1 MDYLC
6 GLKRLTGRECRSKE
20 VPSSKLVSDLMHY
33 KKMSQRRGVASVELA
48 FVVLFFFI
56 PVLFGIWETGR
67 LIEVQQIVS
76 KSARE
81 GARLAAQGYTINAT
95 GAPTQIM
102 AKGGSPNVQDTVYQ
116 YLIAAGFTNLQPS
129 DVAVT
134 FAFTDSP
141 NPDPYMG
148 IKNEPFTVAVSI
160 PWSKVRW
167 VNVGLINPSQVSFT
181 VSWQMLIDDAFTIN
195 QSMPSL

>member
-1 MDYLC
+1 MRYR
-6 GLKRLTGRECRSKE
+6 K
-20 VPSSKLVSDLMHY
+20 KL
-33 KKMSQRRGVASVELA
+33 QRRGVASVELA

-56 PVLFGIWETGR
+56 PVLFGIWEAGR
-67 LIEVQQIVS
+67 LIEVHQIVS

-102 AKGGSPNVQDTVYQ
+102 AQSGSPNVHDTVYQ
-116 YLIAAGFTNLQPS
+116 YLIAAGFTNLQRS

-134 FAFTDSP
+134 FAFADSP

-148 IKNEPFTVAVSI
+148 IKNEPFTVAVSV
-160 PWSKVRW
+160 PWNKVRW
-167 VNVGLINPSQVSFT
+167 VNVGLINPTQVKFT
-181 VSWQMLIDDAFTIN
+181 ATWQMLVDDAFNVN
-195 QSMPSL
+195 QTMPSL

>member
-1 MDYLC
+1 MRYR
-6 GLKRLTGRECRSKE
+6 K
-20 VPSSKLVSDLMHY
+20 KL
-33 KKMSQRRGVASVELA
+33 QRRGVASVELA

-56 PVLFGIWETGR
+56 PVLFGIWEAGR

-102 AKGGSPNVQDTVYQ
+102 AQSGSPNVHDTVYQ
-116 YLIAAGFTNLQPS
+116 YLIAAGFTNLQRS

-148 IKNEPFTVAVSI
+148 NKNEPFTVAVSV
-160 PWSKVRW
+160 PWNKVRW
-167 VNVGLINPSQVSFT
+167 VNVGLINPTQVKFT
-181 VSWQMLIDDAFTIN
+181 ATWQMLVDDAFNVN